1 METAPDGSVKAIVKN
16 NSAQSSSVTLY
27 EATFD
32 NSGKLLYV
40 NPKTDTIAA
49 FSAKDVTYTFDIANG
64 NTTKLFVFEGNL
76 KPYTNKNGLDVKVS
90 YQNGNA
96 CISWDEYKTLDVVS
110 YKLYCN
116 GDFVAETDGTEYTVS
131 NVSSDSNIWTVKT
144 VDFYGKEL
152 R

>member
-40 NPKTDTIAA
+40 TSKTDTISA

-96 CISWDEYKTLDVVS
+96 CISWDECKALDSVS

-116 GDFVAETDGTEYTVS
+116 GVFVAETDDTEYTVS